1 MTPFLDTTRRM
12 SLWYRFPGNGI
23 SKNVKDNLPRWDVI
37 SASSNN
43 GATLFSLGNSAKSAL
58 SSTEFVLM

>member
-1 MTPFLDTTRRM
+1 MTPFLDTTRRT
-12 SLWYRFPGNGI
+12 SLWYRFPRNGI
-23 SKNVKDNLPRWDVI
+23 SKNVKNLPRWDVI